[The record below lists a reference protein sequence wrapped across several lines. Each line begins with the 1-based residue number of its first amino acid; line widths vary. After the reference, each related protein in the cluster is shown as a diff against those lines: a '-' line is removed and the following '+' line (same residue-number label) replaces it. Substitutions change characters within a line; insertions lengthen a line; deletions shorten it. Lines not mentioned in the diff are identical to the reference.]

1 MFKKVE
7 YVGFEGKPEL
17 EANARQATNVL
28 GGVIRDWR
36 DEVVVVWHPAAPES
50 GLALELNLSLAL
62 WNADGSAS
70 GGVRARGFDPGEEH
84 VLRIDL
90 REVWLNLL
98 GELSSQQ
105 MKRLDDII
113 LEPAEA

>member
-7 YVGFEGKPEL
+7 YVGFEGQPDL
-17 EANARQATNVL
+17 ESKARHATDVL
-28 GGVIRDWR
+28 SGVIRNWR
-36 DEVVVVWHPAAPES
+36 DEVAVAWRPAS
-50 GLALELNLSLAL
+50 GSGHVLELSLSLAL
-62 WNADGSAS
+62 WNADGAAS
-70 GGVRARGFDPGEEH
+70 GGVRARGFDPGEDH
-84 VLRIDL
+84 LLRIDL

-105 MKRLDDII
+105 MKRLDDV